1 MNFRSVVV
9 GLVAAAGAAVI
20 SPGVASA
27 MPNGLP
33 HADTVTTSPAV
44 RSAGFV
50 IPGADAGG
58 DPTTTG
64 PTVMARDCMAP
75 DFMAVTAIA
84 DGAGG
89 EMKKGAVG
97 PPFFGALVCLPQ
109 RPFLSRPRFSIALLS
124 PCLWTS

>member
-44 RSAGFV
+44 QVRWVCNPWGRCWWR
-50 IPGADAGG
+50 PNYYGAYGY
-58 DPTTTG
+58 G
-64 PTVMARDCMAP
+64 PRLY
-75 DFMAVTAIA
+75 
-84 DGAGG
+84 G
-89 EMKKGAVG
+89 
-97 PPFFGALVCLPQ
+97 
-109 RPFLSRPRFSIALLS
+109 PRFYGGYGHRG
-124 PCLWTS
+124 WRRW